1 MMGKQFKLYVM
12 DFDWVS
18 WSEYGGLIGIVAEGY
33 DDAYHY
39 LVEWNEAY
47 GDADVPE
54 SELRE
59 VLTHAKK
66 FDILCLDQGMEAG
79 VTFQFIT

>member
-1 MMGKQFKLYVM
+1 MGKQFKLYVIN
-12 DFDWVS
+12 FDWVS

-33 DDAYHY
+33 DDAYRY

-47 GDADVPE
+47 GDSDVPE

-66 FDILCLDQGMEAG
+66 FDILCLDQDMEAG
-79 VTFQFIT
+79 VNFQFVT

>member
-1 MMGKQFKLYVM
+1 MGKQFKLYVM
-12 DFDWVS
+12 NFDWVY

-33 DDAYHY
+33 DDAYRY

-47 GDADVPE
+47 GDSEVPE
-54 SELRE
+54 SELRS

-66 FDILCLDQGMEAG
+66 FDILCLDQDMEAG
-79 VTFQFIT
+79 VNFQFIT

>member
-1 MMGKQFKLYVM
+1 MGKQFKLYVM
-12 DFDWVS
+12 NFDWVY

-33 DDAYHY
+33 DDAYRY

-47 GDADVPE
+47 GDSEVPE

-59 VLTHAKK
+59 VLTHAKT
-66 FDILCLDQGMEAG
+66 FDIIGTDVEAG
-79 VTFQFIT
+79 INFQFIT

>member
-1 MMGKQFKLYVM
+1 MGKQFKLYVM

-66 FDILCLDQGMEAG
+66 FDIIGTDVEAG
-79 VTFQFIT
+79 INFQFIT

>member
-1 MMGKQFKLYVM
+1 MGKQFKLYVI

-47 GDADVPE
+47 VAAEVPE
-54 SELRE
+54 AELRR
-59 VLTHAKK
+59 VLTQAKT
-66 FDILCLDQGMEAG
+66 FDIIGTDVEAG
-79 VTFQFIT
+79 INFQFIT